1 MKTKYTLEVAN
12 HLIPFINAVAGEVRE
27 RRIERDGLTSTI
39 EELETTASRTSPE
52 GFHIA
57 VADFALRIRE
67 LDRSMD
73 ECRKELEKLGL
84 SVQRMDP
91 LTVHIPGSTR
101 SGELVFCWEEGEPQ
115 IQHGHESGEED
126 NPRRPLKTKAT

>member
-1 MKTKYTLEVAN
+1 MAL
-12 HLIPFINAVAGEVRE
+12 
-27 RRIERDGLTSTI
+27 
-39 EELETTASRTSPE
+39 
-52 GFHIA
+52 
-57 VADFALRIRE
+57 ADFALRIRE
-67 LDRSMD
+67 LDRSID
-73 ECRKELEKLGL
+73 DCRKEIEKLGL